1 VIVVDTSALVAI
13 LKREVLRDACLEA
26 LDQSRSCMSAGTL
39 VECFVTA
46 EWNRVGSEMRR
57 MIEALAPQIIP
68 VTEETAHQAHLAYK
82 RWGKGIHPA
91 ALNFGDCFSY
101 VAARQEKLPLLFVG
115 NDFSQ
120 TDIESVL

>member
-1 VIVVDTSALVAI
+1 MIVVDSSALVAI
-13 LKREVLRDACLEA
+13 IRRETKRDVCLDA
-26 LDQSRSCMSAGTL
+26 LDKNSTCMSAGTL

-46 EWNRVGSEMRR
+46 EWKGVGVEMRSLVA
-57 MIEALAPQIIP
+57 ALAPDVIP
-68 VTEETAHQAHLAYK
+68 VTEDTAYQAHLAY
-82 RWGKGIHPA
+82 RQWGKGIHPA

-101 VAARQEKLPLLFVG
+101 VLAKQKRLPLLFIG